1 MRDPRAQ
8 LLAVKRVYF
17 SIVRPKNGILF
28 WIIRNALIL
37 RYRSRVQHGTPAAF
51 STTFL
56 GSLTD
61 DPDNDRCSMFPRLRL
76 RMFPYFPSRCGP
88 KSNIR
93 EKCRNTNGI
102 HNVSRQKRR
111 INSPNPSTSI
121 TDPLLANKTSS
132 RSAVL
137 FPPPSLPAETPPFP
151 SRGYRGARM
160 HLPRIA
166 CPTDARHPGGGC
178 KQPKSGINLHCI
190 QTQHHLREKK
200 AGSGLHVIVG
210 WFRVNVWPLI

>member
-1 MRDPRAQ
+1 MRDPRTQ
-8 LLAVKRVYF
+8 LFAVKRVYF
-17 SIVRPKNGILF
+17 SIVRPQNGISLR
-28 WIIRNALIL
+28 IIRNALIL
-37 RYRSRVQHGTPAAF
+37 HYRSRVQHGTPAAF

-61 DPDNDRCSMFPRLRL
+61 DPGNDRCSMFPRLRL
-76 RMFPYFPSRCGP
+76 RIFPYFPSRCGP

-93 EKCRNTNGI
+93 EKCRNTSGI

-111 INSPNPSTSI
+111 INSPINPVYVYIHSTSI

-160 HLPRIA
+160 HLPRITY
-166 CPTDARHPGGGC
+166 PTDARHPGGGC

-190 QTQHHLREKK
+190 QTHHHLRKKK
-200 AGSGLHVIVG
+200 AGSGLDVIT
-210 WFRVNVWPLI
+210 N

>member
-1 MRDPRAQ
+1 MRDPRTQ

-17 SIVRPKNGILF
+17 SIVRPQNGISLR
-28 WIIRNALIL
+28 IIRNALIL
-37 RYRSRVQHGTPAAF
+37 HYRSRVQHGTPAAF

-61 DPDNDRCSMFPRLRL
+61 DPGNDRCSMFPRLRL
-76 RMFPYFPSRCGP
+76 RIFPYFPSRCGP

-93 EKCRNTNGI
+93 EKCRNTSGI

-111 INSPNPSTSI
+111 INSPINPVYVYIHSTSI

-151 SRGYRGARM
+151 S
-160 HLPRIA
+160 P
-166 CPTDARHPGGGC
+166 PGGIEAHVC
-178 KQPKSGINLHCI
+178 TCP
-190 QTQHHLREKK
+190 
-200 AGSGLHVIVG
+200 ALHVPQMQDTQEVG
-210 WFRVNVWPLI
+210 VNNQKAELIYTASKHTVICGKKKRDQDWT